1 MTTWLWTKCCECK
14 ERRPTYNF
22 DENSLFFPDLQDSF
36 PYDVVRFVH
45 FPHTPPPNNVS
56 VCLFPL
62 HTKFSIIAFWND
74 VSFCRCMTWMW
85 SIYRCLFTSCLP
97 ARRKS
102 YWLIDWFVPLYIKI
116 TIRWLQDWYGR
127 FLLVSVDEWVFR
139 WPSGRVAEW
148 PSGRVVSTSASRQ
161 CGPDSIPGWES
172 DPGAVSEKGF
182 VPVWATLRPWVG
194 TLT

>member
-1 MTTWLWTKCCECK
+1 MEFFFSMTTWLWTKCCECK

-74 VSFCRCMTWMW
+74 VSFCRCTTWMW

-102 YWLIDWFVPLYIKI
+102 YWLTGWFVPLYIKI
-116 TIRWLQDWYGR
+116 TIRWLRDWYVR
-127 FLLVSVDEWVFR
+127 FLLRCMSSVHKWMGVE
-139 WPSGRVAEW
+139 VAEW
-148 PSGRVVSTSASRQ
+148 LVCRPLTDAARVRFLA
-161 CGPDSIPGWES
+161 GDLIPA
-172 DPGAVSEKGF
+172 P
-182 VPVWATLRPWVG
+182 
-194 TLT
+194 